1 MVGIWV
7 PVRSV
12 RGVWVEFFF
21 ALFKSRNI
29 VDIRVQL
36 VVFVF
41 NYYNHDLGTFS
52 SLGKFGIWEILG
64 KKKHYLGGTIDN
76 I

>member
-1 MVGIWV
+1 MVGISV

-21 ALFKSRNI
+21 FSLFKSLNI

-36 VVFVF
+36 VVFIF
-41 NYYNHDLGTFS
+41 KYYNHNLGTFRN
-52 SLGKFGIWEILG
+52 LGKFRI
-64 KKKHYLGGTIDN
+64 
-76 I
+76 